1 MSELDTLSHAPLQE
15 GDTER
20 ATENASLAGENAR
33 FGGAEPSP
41 SPSNGGLCSH
51 LALALATVLGR
62 PGATEAS
69 AAKATIFAFSTAER
83 VALLEESDVWTEP
96 GRPVSSARQW

>member
-20 ATENASLAGENAR
+20 ATENASLAGENAQ
-33 FGGAEPSP
+33 FGGAEA
-41 SPSNGGLCSH
+41 SPSNGGLGSH

-69 AAKATIFAFSTAER
+69 AAKATIFAFSAAER